1 MQINYLP
8 MINTKKNTR
17 NALCYNN
24 LDVKCTTLVGHY
36 NGCIKFELY
45 AMNNDLMQDTNILS
59 VHISKDILLY
69 LYFYW

>member
-17 NALCYNN
+17 NALCYIN

-36 NGCIKFELY
+36 NGCVKFELY
-45 AMNNDLMQDTNILS
+45 AKQRFGAR
-59 VHISKDILLY
+59 Y
-69 LYFYW
+69 